1 MIYHN
6 YSYSQLEAM
15 ADDLNRR
22 YDSSRLRRPKTVD
35 VYDLIDML
43 GARIAFEYLSP
54 DRTYLGATLFKP
66 GLLYVWPGNPYK
78 KGMVPTQKMFYG
90 GTIIIDR
97 DLNEGKT
104 EQDCFAENFT
114 VMHEC
119 FHFDKHQAEFRH
131 VAHMSMS
138 FTSYS
143 KNQSNKKS
151 ALYRIERQANY
162 AAAAFLMPRDA
173 AIYAAKMMLGYQEG
187 GKRIPF
193 CYDTKDTIK
202 EMGRQFGVN
211 YSPMAFR
218 LQEIGVL
225 DYDFNP
231 FI

>member
-1 MIYHN
+1 MIYHD
-6 YSYSQLEAM
+6 YSYFQLEAM

-22 YDSSRLRRPKTVD
+22 YDSSRLKRPKTVD

-54 DRTYLGATLFKP
+54 DRTYLGVTLFKP
-66 GLLYVWPGNPYK
+66 SLLYVWPGNPYK
-78 KGMVPTQKMFYG
+78 EGMLPTTKMFYG

-97 DLNEGKT
+97 DLNEGKS
-104 EQDCFAENFT
+104 EQDHFAENFT

-119 FHFDKHQAEFRH
+119 FHFCRHRAEFQH
-131 VAHMSMS
+131 ITHLPMS
-138 FTSYS
+138 FSSYS

-151 ALYRIERQANY
+151 VLYRIERQANY
-162 AAAAFLMPRDA
+162 AAAAFLMPRGA
-173 AIYAAKMMLGYQEG
+173 VIYAAKKMLGYRENGQRVSFG
-187 GKRIPF
+187 YK
-193 CYDTKDTIK
+193 TKDTIK
-202 EMGRQFGVN
+202 EMGRQFGTN

-225 DYDFNP
+225 AYDFNP